1 MQDNN
6 EPPRF
11 RPVPWSGLETP
22 ADVEL
27 WIEEHNLSLQENIA
41 KNETGYGVCF
51 TLAEGGEIYM
61 QTTQDGHLVLDVT
74 PEAAWGADLL
84 DTAKARGTLRIAMEG
99 TYPPFNFKDQK
110 TGQLAGYD
118 VDVARLLAA
127 KLGLKPEFVSTEW
140 AAILAGLAPAS
151 TTSSSARSASRPS
164 ASKPSI
170 SPSPTPIR
178 ARS

>member
-27 WIEEHNLSLQENIA
+27 WIEEHNQALQQHIG

-51 TLAEGGEIYM
+51 TLAEGGEIYL

-74 PEAAWGADLL
+74 EEAEWVAPLIMAAARVAEAPPGRMWVLPDDKLVQLMIGLSGLIASSILVVGHNFGLRRRMGAW
-84 DTAKARGTLRIAMEG
+84 
-99 TYPPFNFKDQK
+99 
-110 TGQLAGYD
+110 
-118 VDVARLLAA
+118 
-127 KLGLKPEFVSTEW
+127 
-140 AAILAGLAPAS
+140 
-151 TTSSSARSASRPS
+151 
-164 ASKPSI
+164 
-170 SPSPTPIR
+170 
-178 ARS
+178 